1 MFKEQVPHACE
12 IPPAILHLLSLL
24 GSVSARQVLIGGI
37 PVLVARESPG
47 ARVIRHQCSSDLAT
61 KVIYMNIKHACKSL

>member
-24 GSVSARQVLIGGI
+24 GSVSALRVQVLIGGI
-37 PVLVARESPG
+37 PVLVARESPEAARASQG
-47 ARVIRHQCSSDLAT
+47 AKQLVFLCEYRSHLQ
-61 KVIYMNIKHACKSL
+61 IKP